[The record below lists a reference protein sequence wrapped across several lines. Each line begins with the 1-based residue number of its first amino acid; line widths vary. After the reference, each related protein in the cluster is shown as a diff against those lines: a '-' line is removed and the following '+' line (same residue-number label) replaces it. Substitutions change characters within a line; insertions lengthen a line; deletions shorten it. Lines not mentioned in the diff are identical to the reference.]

1 MKKAFTIFAVL
12 IMLAYIFQTSQ
23 AIAQAPHKMSYQAVI
38 RNPANGLVTS
48 TTVGLQI
55 SILKNSP
62 TGTPVYIET
71 LTTSTNANG
80 LVSVEIGGE
89 TGFDT
94 INWANGTYFL
104 KTETDP
110 TGGTDYTITGTS
122 QLLSVPYA
130 LHSKTSESLTGGI
143 TETDPV
149 FETSIA
155 HGITGSDTTYWNNK
169 LDNEIDGS
177 VTNELQVLSISH
189 DTVFLTNG
197 GFVKLPASFDGQYSS
212 LTGAP
217 TNVSL
222 FANDAGYLTSFTETD
237 PVFIAS
243 PAGVITSG
251 NINNWNTAYGWGNHA
266 TAGYLTSFTETD
278 PLFAAS
284 PANGISNTNIG
295 NWNTA
300 YGWGNHAS
308 AGYLTSFTETDP
320 LWTAASGNYYTE
332 LNMQTPGEAQVHFD
346 NITNKPTSLSG
357 YGITDAVVSNTAIT
371 AGTGTKITFDEKGLI
386 TAGANLA
393 TTDIP
398 DLSGTY
404 LPIDGGTMT
413 GNLNADG
420 TANLSGFNAAFT
432 VNTTSTYTLAASD
445 NGKVVGLYNASAI
458 TLYIPDDLPVGFNC
472 LIMQTGVGKITFTA
486 TGSTTL
492 KNRYNFTS
500 TSGRYAIA
508 TLIKIGGVLY
518 VTSGDME

>member
-1 MKKAFTIFAVL
+1 MKKVITIFA
-12 IMLAYIFQTSQ
+12 IFIIAATCFQTSQ
-23 AIAQAPHKMSYQAVI
+23 AFAQAPNKMSYQAVI
-38 RNPANGLVTS
+38 RNAGNNLVTS
-48 TTVGLQI
+48 ATVGMQF

-62 TGTPVYIET
+62 SGSPVYIET

-80 LVSVEIGGE
+80 LVSVEIGEE

-94 INWANGTYFL
+94 INWANGIYFL

-130 LHSKTSESLTGGI
+130 LHAKTSESLTGTI
-143 TETDPV
+143 TENDPV
-149 FETSIA
+149 FGASLA
-155 HGITGSDTTYWNNK
+155 QGISEADTAYWNNK

-177 VTNELQVLSISH
+177 VSNELQVLSISH

-197 GFVKLPASFDGQYSS
+197 GFVKLPASFDGQYNS

-237 PVFIAS
+237 QVF
-243 PAGVITSG
+243 G
-251 NINNWNTAYGWGNHA
+251 
-266 TAGYLTSFTETD
+266 
-278 PLFAAS
+278 AS
-284 PANGISNTNIG
+284 PANGITNTNIG

-300 YGWGNHAS
+300 YVWGNHAS

-320 LWTAASGNYYTE
+320 VWAAASGNYFTK
-332 LNMQTPGEAQVHFD
+332 LNLQTTGEAQVHFD
-346 NITNKPTSLSG
+346 NIANKPTTLSG
-357 YGITDAVVSNTAIT
+357 YGITDAVASNAPIT
-371 AGTGTKITFDEKGLI
+371 AGTGTKITYDEKGLV
-386 TAGANLA
+386 TSGENLVA
-393 TTDIP
+393 SDIP

-413 GNLNADG
+413 GNLSADG
-420 TANLSGFNAAFT
+420 TANLAGFNAAFT
-432 VNTTSTYTLAASD
+432 VNTSTSYTLTASD
-445 NGKVVGLYNASAI
+445 NGKVVALYNASAI
-458 TLYIPDDLPVGFNC
+458 TLYVPDDLPVGFNC
-472 LIMQTGVGKITFTA
+472 LIMQTGVGKITFTG

-492 KNRYNFTS
+492 SNRYSFTR

-508 TLIKIGGVLY
+508 TIIKIGAVSH